1 MHNGPTH
8 YNGMPASELRGVH
21 WRKSQRSTAEG
32 ECVQTAK
39 LPGGGVAVR
48 NSRHPDGPALL
59 FSDAELRTFLEGVKH
74 GDFDD
79 LLGRR
84 GCC

>member
-1 MHNGPTH
+1 MHHGPTH
-8 YNGMPASELRGVH
+8 YNGIPASKLHGVQ

-48 NSRHPDGPALL
+48 NSRHPDGPAIL
-59 FSDAELRTFLEGVKH
+59 FSDAEFRTFLEGVKH

-79 LLGRR
+79 LLGCR
-84 GCC
+84 GCR

>member
-1 MHNGPTH
+1 MRDSPTH
-8 YNGMPASELRGVH
+8 YNGMPGSELHGVQ

-48 NSRHPDGPALL
+48 NSRHPDGPVLL
-59 FSDAELRTFLEGVKH
+59 FSDAELRAFLEGVKQ

-79 LLGRR
+79 VLGRR
-84 GCC
+84 D

>member
-1 MHNGPTH
+1 MPNDPTL
-8 YNGMPASELRGVH
+8 YNGMPASSLHGVR

-59 FSDAELRTFLEGVKH
+59 FGDADLGAFLEGVKH

-79 LLGRR
+79 LLDCRDCR
-84 GCC
+84 

>member
-1 MHNGPTH
+1 MPDDPTL
-8 YNGMPASELRGVH
+8 YNSMPASELHGVR
-21 WRKSQRSTAEG
+21 WRKSRRSTAQG
-32 ECVQTAK
+32 ECVQTGR

-59 FSDAELRTFLEGVKH
+59 FTDAELRAFLRGVKH

-84 GCC
+84 G